1 MGVNAYWFFKRPADW
16 ERGQAWYYFRML
28 EPDFTPLPVY
38 DAVAEYATAGTLPA
52 PMPGWQYTWMSA
64 RPALFLFGAAVLF
77 MALLRLLAPKTHE

>member
-1 MGVNAYWFFKRPADW
+1 MTVGRSRWSVGPDHSPYPWADMTSK
-16 ERGQAWYYFRML
+16 Q
-28 EPDFTPLPVY
+28 P
-38 DAVAEYATAGTLPA
+38 PA